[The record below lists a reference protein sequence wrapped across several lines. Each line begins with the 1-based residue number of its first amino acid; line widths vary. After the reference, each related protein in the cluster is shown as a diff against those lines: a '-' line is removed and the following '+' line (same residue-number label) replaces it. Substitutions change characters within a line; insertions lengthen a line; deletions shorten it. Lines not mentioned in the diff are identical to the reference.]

1 MCCAA
6 RSSHRRNSRIRGR
19 HLRAVIGRSRSSMC
33 RYIISKVCDYADHRF
48 ALACRVGTQT
58 HCCRVRRN
66 SKIYATHSLD
76 DWREIVASHWRGN
89 VGRTCATRC
98 RGTVTKQYRAIQSK
112 ITWPDRVGAMYGVG
126 CSARQP
132 TDQLGQTY
140 DCCSVTLICS
150 RVAGRLLLSRFVAT
164 STYTPRKLSAVAYLQ
179 HGENSY

>member
-1 MCCAA
+1 
-6 RSSHRRNSRIRGR
+6 
-19 HLRAVIGRSRSSMC
+19 MC
-33 RYIISKVCDYADHRF
+33 RYSVSQICNNADHRS
-48 ALACRVGTQT
+48 ALACRVRTQT
-58 HCCRVRRN
+58 HCCRLRRN
-66 SKIYATHSLD
+66 PKIYATHSLN
-76 DWREIVASHWRGN
+76 DWRKIVAPHWRGN

-98 RGTVTKQYRAIQSK
+98 RGTVTKQYCAIKSK
-112 ITWPDRVGAMYGVG
+112 ITRPDRVGAMYGVG

-140 DCCSVTLICS
+140 DRGSVTLICS